1 VLLRIGERVILLL
14 KEQKKKQSEL
24 AKYLNVTPST
34 VNGWCKDGKNPSSE
48 TILPICEFL
57 GISPYFLLSG
67 EKEKSSLSLRD
78 DELELLQYYNALPV
92 RDQGKILGQLAE
104 LTKGAAIPREG
115 TA

>member
-1 VLLRIGERVILLL
+1 MRVGERVFQLL
-14 KEQKKKQSEL
+14 KEKGRKQSEL
-24 AKYLNVTPST
+24 ANFLNVTYST
-34 VNGWCKDGKNPSSE
+34 VNGWRQPNRNPSSDL
-48 TILPICEFL
+48 ILPICEFFDV
-57 GISPYFLLSG
+57 SPNLLLTG
-67 EKEKSSLSLRD
+67 KEKSSSPLRD

>member
-1 VLLRIGERVILLL
+1 MMEDRGISQAQLSRGTGIPPRTIGDW
-14 KEQKKKQSEL
+14 KKL
-24 AKYLNVTPST
+24 GT
-34 VNGWCKDGKNPSSE
+34 NPGSDK
-48 TILPICEFL
+48 IACICDFL
-57 GISPYFLLSG
+57 GISTDYLLTG
-67 EKEKSSLSLRD
+67 KEKSSSPLRD